1 MRPRAPAA
9 AHARQADL
17 VSSCTDRATEQP
29 CFPPYRSA
37 SRRCGGRP
45 CSRLSCV
52 GSPPSIASEGKAGA
66 RVGARKT
73 WCRTAIARRL
83 TSPAAQLPRAPRGS
97 ARRRSS
103 ENCFVCMTQ
112 CAGSQ
117 SEADQLASRSGLP
130 GRSVP
135 AYGADLRDS
144 AVRRGPVELAGRATP
159 VRAQLVVAFPVTRPL
174 GVEVT
179 GSVEEQSRGE
189 RQSDTPGPRPL
200 RVRRSRPSALPLASE
215 SGSGGCLV

>member
-73 WCRTAIARRL
+73 WCRTAIAPQAHFARRAAPKGAAWLSAAAQFGELLCLHDPMRRL
-83 TSPAAQLPRAPRGS
+83 PERGRPARLTIRAPGPERASLWRG
-97 ARRRSS
+97 
-103 ENCFVCMTQ
+103 
-112 CAGSQ
+112 
-117 SEADQLASRSGLP
+117 
-130 GRSVP
+130 
-135 AYGADLRDS
+135 LRDS
-144 AVRRGPVELAGRATP
+144 AVRSRPGRA
-159 VRAQLVVAFPVTRPL
+159 R
-174 GVEVT
+174 
-179 GSVEEQSRGE
+179 
-189 RQSDTPGPRPL
+189 RQSDA
-200 RVRRSRPSALPLASE
+200 RPSAAGRGLSSDATARRR
-215 SGSGGCLV
+215 GHRFR